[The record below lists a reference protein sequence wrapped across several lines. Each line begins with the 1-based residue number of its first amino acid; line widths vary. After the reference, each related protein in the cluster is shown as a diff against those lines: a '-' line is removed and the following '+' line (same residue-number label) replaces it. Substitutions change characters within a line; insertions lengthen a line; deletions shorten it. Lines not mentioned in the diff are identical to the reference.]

1 MNIIIAATLF
11 LMKFSQW
18 DQEFY
23 EVALE
28 IKNLRLWNET
38 FAKMDHLD
46 NRLKAIYVEQ
56 AKDFWIYGQNTQI
69 AKYIVRGTQ
78 KPL

>member
-1 MNIIIAATLF
+1 MRNETFAKMDHLDNRLKAIEVIQDFFMNIIIAATLF

-46 NRLKAIYVEQ
+46 NRLKAI
-56 AKDFWIYGQNTQI
+56 
-69 AKYIVRGTQ
+69 
-78 KPL
+78 